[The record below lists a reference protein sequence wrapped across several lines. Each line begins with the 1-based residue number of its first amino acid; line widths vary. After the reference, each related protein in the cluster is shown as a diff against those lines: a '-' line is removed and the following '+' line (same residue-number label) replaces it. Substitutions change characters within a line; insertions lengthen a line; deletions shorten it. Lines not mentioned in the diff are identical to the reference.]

1 MQATFRRNTE
11 LSLLIFALIIGS
23 GALAIVAATRNV
35 DRLSDAAPFMVVLAV
50 GYIIGHIVMRR
61 VAAQADALILPLVA
75 ILNALG
81 VAAIYRLDS
90 KGLGPAQITWTGV
103 GLVCFIGTLLLVR
116 DYRTLAR
123 FKYLFGFAGIGLLLL
138 PVFVG
143 TEINGARLWI
153 QVGGFS
159 FQPGELAKIGLVI
172 FLAAYLAERKELLA
186 IASRRLLG
194 FHVPD
199 LKHFGP
205 LLVMWGLSLAVMFY
219 EKDLGSSL
227 LFFSIFLVM
236 LYIAT
241 ARIVYMAFGGL
252 LFIVG
257 ATLGYSVF
265 SHVQLRVQVWLDVYN
280 PDTINAESY
289 QLAQS
294 LFALATGGLFGTG
307 LNQGLPDL
315 IPAAHTDF
323 LFSVIGEELGLMGT
337 SAVLLCFILLLS
349 RGLRV
354 AVGART
360 DFGQLLAAG
369 LTAILGL
376 QTFIILAG
384 VTRLLPLTGITLP
397 FMSYGGSS
405 LLSNFILV
413 ALLARISH
421 QNAAEPSPADT
432 AEILIGGRR

>member
-1 MQATFRRNTE
+1 
-11 LSLLIFALIIGS
+11 
-23 GALAIVAATRNV
+23 
-35 DRLSDAAPFMVVLAV
+35 
-50 GYIIGHIVMRR
+50 
-61 VAAQADALILPLVA
+61 
-75 ILNALG
+75 
-81 VAAIYRLDS
+81 
-90 KGLGPAQITWTGV
+90 
-103 GLVCFIGTLLLVR
+103 
-116 DYRTLAR
+116 
-123 FKYLFGFAGIGLLLL
+123 
-138 PVFVG
+138 
-143 TEINGARLWI
+143 
-153 QVGGFS
+153 
-159 FQPGELAKIGLVI
+159 
-172 FLAAYLAERKELLA
+172 
-186 IASRRLLG
+186 
-194 FHVPD
+194 
-199 LKHFGP
+199 
-205 LLVMWGLSLAVMFY
+205 
-219 EKDLGSSL
+219 L

-241 ARIVYMAFGGL
+241 ARIVYMVFGGL
-252 LFIVG
+252 LFAVG
-257 ATLGYSVF
+257 ATVGYTVF
-265 SHVQLRVQVWLDVYN
+265 SHVQVRVQVWLDTFN
-280 PDTINAESY
+280 PQTINDESY

-323 LFSVIGEELGLMGT
+323 LFSVVGEELGLMGT
-337 SAVLLCFILLLS
+337 SAVLLGFILLLS

-360 DFGQLLAAG
+360 DFGQLLGAG

-421 QNAAEPSPADT
+421 QNAAEPAPAET